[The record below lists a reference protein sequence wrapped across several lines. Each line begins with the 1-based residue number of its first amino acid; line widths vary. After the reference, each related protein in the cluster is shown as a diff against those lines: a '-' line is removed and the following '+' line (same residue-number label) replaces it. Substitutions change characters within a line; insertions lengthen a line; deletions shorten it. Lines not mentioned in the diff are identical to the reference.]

1 MTLRLRLNFLLTIIM
16 LIFMLALF
24 VVTMSTT
31 KQQIREGV
39 ESANRVSMQLLDT
52 VITSSIQNPDW
63 GNTDKV
69 MSLFLMELGHVRSNT
84 ISLYNLQ
91 NRLIYRTPESTYR
104 MDENPPKWFV
114 KLLAPPME
122 TKSRLINYG
131 RLVVQTNP
139 TGAIKEAWA
148 ETSHLLFT
156 VLLFF
161 VALNIILYLMLGK
174 WLRPITPMLNA
185 IEKMG
190 KGNFSV
196 RLPNFSVPEFK
207 LIAENFNKMGLSLE
221 SFIKENN
228 RLALIAEQTA
238 DAVIIHDSDLNV
250 SFWNSSAEKMFGY
263 KKAEIL
269 GKTAMLIIPKNRS
282 KELTEN
288 FNVISKNKVIKNF
301 ETQRLAK
308 NGTLIDVSIS
318 ASALIDP
325 KSKKIIG
332 DIVSIRDISEKLI
345 AKKSQLQL
353 EKNRQLTTIIQ
364 DHIEDERRSLAREL
378 HDELGQYVSAIK
390 IFAQNITNRSKGK
403 DNNIQESSL
412 SVTAAANQIYDGMHN
427 IIRKLRPGSLDN
439 LGLKDTLKDLIA
451 TWKKQHKTLDI
462 ELRVDA
468 DLDNLGEAINI
479 NVYRIIQEAMNNCV
493 KHADASRVNILIK
506 IKNKNLY
513 LEFADNGVGFNKI
526 ILSKTKQFGLVG
538 IQERVNSLR
547 GKFELIT
554 EKNKGTLLKFYIP
567 IKLTKTKGKI
577 IYE

>member
-1 MTLRLRLNFLLTIIM
+1 
-16 LIFMLALF
+16 
-24 VVTMSTT
+24 
-31 KQQIREGV
+31 
-39 ESANRVSMQLLDT
+39 
-52 VITSSIQNPDW
+52 
-63 GNTDKV
+63 
-69 MSLFLMELGHVRSNT
+69 
-84 ISLYNLQ
+84 
-91 NRLIYRTPESTYR
+91 
-104 MDENPPKWFV
+104 
-114 KLLAPPME
+114 ME
-122 TKSRLINYG
+122 TKSRFINYG

-148 ETSHLLFT
+148 ETSRLLIT

-161 VALNIILYLMLGK
+161 IALNITLYLTLGK
-174 WLRPITPMLNA
+174 WLRPINPMLNA

-196 RLPNFSVPEFK
+196 RLPKFSVPEFK
-207 LIAENFNKMGLSLE
+207 LIADNFNKMGLSLE
-221 SFIKENN
+221 SFINENN

-238 DAVIIHDSDLNV
+238 DAIIMHDSNLNV

-269 GKTAMLIIPKNRS
+269 GKSAMLIIPKNRS
-282 KELTEN
+282 SELKEN
-288 FNVISKNKVIKNF
+288 FNVVSKNKIIKNF

-308 NGTLIDVSIS
+308 NGKLIDVSIS

-353 EKNRQLTTIIQ
+353 EKNRQLTAIIQ

-390 IFAQNITNRSKGK
+390 IFAQNITNRSKDK
-403 DNNIQESSL
+403 DKDIQESSI

-439 LGLKDTLKDLIA
+439 LGLKDTLKDLVA
-451 TWKKQHKTLDI
+451 SWQKQHKGLDI
-462 ELRVDA
+462 TLNADA
-468 DLDNLGEAINI
+468 NLDNLGEAINI
-479 NVYRIIQEAMNNCV
+479 NVYRIIQEAMNNCL
-493 KHADASRVNILIK
+493 KHANASKVNILIE
-506 IKNKNLY
+506 IKNKIIF
-513 LEFADNGVGFNKI
+513 LEFADNGVGFNKN
-526 ILSKTKQFGLVG
+526 LLTKTKQFGLVG

-547 GKFELIT
+547 GKFELDT
-554 EKNKGTLLKFYIP
+554 KRNKGTILRFYIP
-567 IKLTKTKGKI
+567 INASRAKGKN
-577 IYE
+577 

>member
-353 EKNRQLTTIIQ
+353 EKKRQLTTIIQ

-390 IFAQNITNRSKGK
+390 IFSQNITNRSKGK
-403 DNNIQESSL
+403 YNDIQESSL

-439 LGLKDTLKDLIA
+439 LGLRETLKDLVA
-451 TWKKQHKTLDI
+451 TWKKQHKRLDI
-462 ELRVDA
+462 GLRVDA
-468 DLDNLGEAINI
+468 NLDNLGEAINI
-479 NVYRIIQEAMNNCV
+479 NVYRIVQEAMNNCL
-493 KHADASRVNILIK
+493 KHADASKVNIIIEK
-506 IKNKNLY
+506 KNKNLY
-513 LEFADNGVGFNKI
+513 LEFADNGLGFNKS

-554 EKNKGTLLKFYIP
+554 EKNKGTILKFYIP
-567 IKLTKTKGKI
+567 INLSRLKAK
-577 IYE
+577 

>member
-16 LIFMLALF
+16 LIFILALF
-24 VVTMSTT
+24 FATMTTT

-91 NRLIYRTPESTYR
+91 NRLIYRTPDSTYR
-104 MDENPPKWFV
+104 MDENPPQWFV

-148 ETSHLLFT
+148 ETSHLLMT

-161 VALNIILYLMLGK
+161 IALNIILYLMLGK
-174 WLRPITPMLNA
+174 WLRPINPMLNA

-196 RLPNFSVPEFK
+196 RLPKFSVPEFK
-207 LIAENFNKMGLSLE
+207 LIADNFNKMGLSLE

-263 KKAEIL
+263 KKVEIL
-269 GKTAMLIIPKNRS
+269 GKSAMLIIPKNRS
-282 KELTEN
+282 SELKEN
-288 FNVISKNKVIKNF
+288 FNAVSKNKVIKNF

-308 NGTLIDVSIS
+308 NGQLIDVSIS

-353 EKNRQLTTIIQ
+353 EKNRQLTAIIQ

-403 DNNIQESSL
+403 DNDIQESSI

-439 LGLKDTLKDLIA
+439 LGLKDTLKDLVA
-451 TWKKQHKTLDI
+451 SWQKQHKGLDI
-462 ELRVDA
+462 ILIADA
-468 DLDNLGEAINI
+468 NLDNLGEAINI
-479 NVYRIIQEAMNNCV
+479 NVYRIIQEAMNNCL
-493 KHADASRVNILIK
+493 KHADATKVNILIE
-506 IKNKNLY
+506 IKNKNLF
-513 LEFADNGVGFNKI
+513 LEFSDNGVGFNKS
-526 ILSKTKQFGLVG
+526 ILSKTKQFGIVG

-547 GKFELIT
+547 GRFELIT
-554 EKNKGTLLKFYIP
+554 KKNKGTILKFYIP
-567 IKLTKTKGKI
+567 IRILGSKVK
-577 IYE
+577 

>member
-91 NRLIYRTPESTYR
+91 NRLIYRTPDSTYR

-196 RLPNFSVPEFK
+196 RLPKFSVPEFK

-238 DAVIIHDSDLNV
+238 DAVIIHDSNLNV

-288 FNVISKNKVIKNF
+288 FNAISKNKVIKNF

-308 NGTLIDVSIS
+308 NGALIDVSIS

-439 LGLKDTLKDLIA
+439 LGLRDTLKDLVA
-451 TWKKQHKTLDI
+451 TWKKQHKELDI
-462 ELRVDA
+462 GLRVDA

-479 NVYRIIQEAMNNCV
+479 NVYRIIQEAMNNCL
-493 KHADASRVNILIK
+493 KHADASKVNIIIEK
-506 IKNKNLY
+506 KDKNLY
-513 LEFADNGVGFNKI
+513 LEFADNGIGFNKS

-554 EKNKGTLLKFYIP
+554 AKNKGTILKFYIP
-567 IKLTKTKGKI
+567 INLPRPKAK
-577 IYE
+577 

>member
-1 MTLRLRLNFLLTIIM
+1 
-16 LIFMLALF
+16 MLALF
-24 VVTMSTT
+24 FATMTTT

-91 NRLIYRTPESTYR
+91 NRLIYRTPDSTYR
-104 MDENPPKWFV
+104 MDENPPQWFV

-148 ETSHLLFT
+148 ETSHLLMT

-161 VALNIILYLMLGK
+161 IALNIILYLMLGK
-174 WLRPITPMLNA
+174 WLRPINPMLNA

-196 RLPNFSVPEFK
+196 RLPKFSVPEFK
-207 LIAENFNKMGLSLE
+207 LIADNFNKMGLSLE

-263 KKAEIL
+263 KKVEIL
-269 GKTAMLIIPKNRS
+269 GKSAMLIIPKNRS
-282 KELTEN
+282 SELKEN
-288 FNVISKNKVIKNF
+288 FNAVSKNKVIKNF

-308 NGTLIDVSIS
+308 NGQLIDVSIS

-353 EKNRQLTTIIQ
+353 EKNRQLTAIIQ

-403 DNNIQESSL
+403 DNDIQESSI

-439 LGLKDTLKDLIA
+439 LGLKDTLKDLVA
-451 TWKKQHKTLDI
+451 SWQKQHKGLDI
-462 ELRVDA
+462 ILIADA
-468 DLDNLGEAINI
+468 NLDNLGEAINI
-479 NVYRIIQEAMNNCV
+479 NVYRIIQEAMNNCL
-493 KHADASRVNILIK
+493 KHADATKVNILIE
-506 IKNKNLY
+506 IKNKNLF
-513 LEFADNGVGFNKI
+513 LEFSDNGVGFNKG
-526 ILSKTKQFGLVG
+526 ILSKTKQFGIVG

-547 GKFELIT
+547 GRFELIT
-554 EKNKGTLLKFYIP
+554 KKNKGTILKFYIP
-567 IKLTKTKGKI
+567 IKND
-577 IYE
+577 

>member
-390 IFAQNITNRSKGK
+390 IFSQNITNRSKGK
-403 DNNIQESSL
+403 YNDIQESSL

-439 LGLKDTLKDLIA
+439 LGLRETLKDLVA
-451 TWKKQHKTLDI
+451 TWKKQHKRLDI
-462 ELRVDA
+462 GLRVDA
-468 DLDNLGEAINI
+468 NLDNLGEAINI
-479 NVYRIIQEAMNNCV
+479 NVYRIVQEAMNNCL
-493 KHADASRVNILIK
+493 KHADASKVNIIIEK
-506 IKNKNLY
+506 KNKNLY
-513 LEFADNGVGFNKI
+513 LEFADNGVGFNKS

-554 EKNKGTLLKFYIP
+554 EKNKGTILKFYIP
-567 IKLTKTKGKI
+567 INLSRLKAK
-577 IYE
+577 

>member
-69 MSLFLMELGHVRSNT
+69 MGLFLMELGHVRSNT

-91 NRLIYRTPESTYR
+91 NRLIYRTPDSTYR

-161 VALNIILYLMLGK
+161 IAFNVILYLMLGK

-196 RLPNFSVPEFK
+196 RLPKFSVPEFK
-207 LIAENFNKMGLSLE
+207 LIADNFNKMGLSLE

-238 DAVIIHDSDLNV
+238 DAVIIHDSNLNV
-250 SFWNSSAEKMFGY
+250 SFWNNSAEKMFGY
-263 KKAEIL
+263 KKVEIL
-269 GKTAMLIIPKNRS
+269 GKPAMLIIPKNRS
-282 KELTEN
+282 NELKEN
-288 FNVISKNKVIKNF
+288 FNVISKKRIIKNF

-308 NGTLIDVSIS
+308 NGKLIDVSIS

-353 EKNRQLTTIIQ
+353 EKNRQLTAIIQ

-403 DNNIQESSL
+403 DNDIQESSI

-439 LGLKDTLKDLIA
+439 LGLKDTLKDLVV
-451 TWKKQHKTLDI
+451 TWNNQHKWLDVTLS
-462 ELRVDA
+462 A
-468 DLDNLGEAINI
+468 NANLDNLGEAINI
-479 NVYRIIQEAMNNCV
+479 NVYRIIQEAMNNCL
-493 KHADASRVNILIK
+493 KHSDASKVNIVIEER
-506 IKNKNLY
+506 NKNLY
-513 LEFADNGVGFNKI
+513 LEFSDNGVGFNKN
-526 ILSKTKQFGLVG
+526 ILIKTKQFGLVG
-538 IQERVNSLR
+538 IQERVNSL
-547 GKFELIT
+547 GGEFELIT
-554 EKNKGTLLKFYIP
+554 KKDKGTILKFYIP
-567 IKLTKTKGKI
+567 INPLRKKAKVNI
-577 IYE
+577 

>member
-1 MTLRLRLNFLLTIIM
+1 
-16 LIFMLALF
+16 MLALF

-69 MSLFLMELGHVRSNT
+69 LGLFLMELGHVRSNT

-91 NRLIYRTPESTYR
+91 NRLIYRTPDSTYR

-148 ETSHLLFT
+148 ETSHLLLT

-161 VALNIILYLMLGK
+161 IALNIFLYLMLGK

-196 RLPNFSVPEFK
+196 RLPKFSVPEFK
-207 LIAENFNKMGLSLE
+207 LIADNFNKMGLSLE

-238 DAVIIHDSDLNV
+238 DAVIIHDSNLNV

-263 KKAEIL
+263 KKTEIL
-269 GKTAMLIIPKNRS
+269 GKSAMLIIPKNRS

-288 FNVISKNKVIKNF
+288 FNAISKNKIIKNF

-308 NGTLIDVSIS
+308 NGMLIDVSIS

-325 KSKKIIG
+325 KNKKIIG

>member
-16 LIFMLALF
+16 LIFMLAIF

-84 ISLYNLQ
+84 ISLYNPQ
-91 NRLIYRTPESTYR
+91 NRLIYRTPDSTYR

-439 LGLKDTLKDLIA
+439 LGLRDTLKDLVA
-451 TWKKQHKTLDI
+451 TWKKQHKGLDI
-462 ELRVDA
+462 GLRVDA
-468 DLDNLGEAINI
+468 NLDNLGEALNI
-479 NVYRIIQEAMNNCV
+479 NVYRIIQEAMNNCL
-493 KHADASRVNILIK
+493 KHADASKVNIIIEK
-506 IKNKNLY
+506 KNKNLY
-513 LEFADNGVGFNKI
+513 LEFADNGIGFNKD

-554 EKNKGTLLKFYIP
+554 AKNKGTILKFYIP
-567 IKLTKTKGKI
+567 INLPRPKAK
-577 IYE
+577 

>member
-1 MTLRLRLNFLLTIIM
+1 
-16 LIFMLALF
+16 MLALF
-24 VVTMSTT
+24 FATMTTT

-91 NRLIYRTPESTYR
+91 NRLIYRTPDSTYR
-104 MDENPPKWFV
+104 MDENPPQWFV

-148 ETSHLLFT
+148 ETSHLLMT

-161 VALNIILYLMLGK
+161 IALNIILYLMLGK
-174 WLRPITPMLNA
+174 WLRPINPMLNA

-196 RLPNFSVPEFK
+196 RLPKFSVPEFK
-207 LIAENFNKMGLSLE
+207 LIADNFNKMGLSLE

-263 KKAEIL
+263 KKVEIL
-269 GKTAMLIIPKNRS
+269 GKSAMLIIPKNRS
-282 KELTEN
+282 SELKEN
-288 FNVISKNKVIKNF
+288 FNAVSKNKVIKNF

-308 NGTLIDVSIS
+308 NGQLIDVSIS

-353 EKNRQLTTIIQ
+353 EKNRQLTAIIQ

-403 DNNIQESSL
+403 DNDIQESSI

-439 LGLKDTLKDLIA
+439 LGLKDTLKDLVA
-451 TWKKQHKTLDI
+451 SWQKQHKGLDI
-462 ELRVDA
+462 ILIADA
-468 DLDNLGEAINI
+468 NLDNLGEAINI
-479 NVYRIIQEAMNNCV
+479 NVYRIIQEAMNNCL
-493 KHADASRVNILIK
+493 KHADATKVNILIE
-506 IKNKNLY
+506 IKNKNLF
-513 LEFADNGVGFNKI
+513 LEFSDNGVGFNKS
-526 ILSKTKQFGLVG
+526 ILSKTKQFGIVG

-547 GKFELIT
+547 GRFELIT
-554 EKNKGTLLKFYIP
+554 KKNKGTILKFYIP
-567 IKLTKTKGKI
+567 IRILGSKVK
-577 IYE
+577 

>member
-69 MSLFLMELGHVRSNT
+69 MGLFLMELGHVRSNT

-91 NRLIYRTPESTYR
+91 NRLIYRTPDSTYR

-161 VALNIILYLMLGK
+161 IALNIILYLTLGK

-207 LIAENFNKMGLSLE
+207 LIADNFNKMGLSLE

-238 DAVIIHDSDLNV
+238 DAVIIHDSNLNV

-263 KKAEIL
+263 KKSEIL
-269 GKTAMLIIPKNRS
+269 GKSAMLIIPKNRS

-288 FNVISKNKVIKNF
+288 FNAISKNKIIKNF

-308 NGTLIDVSIS
+308 NGMLIDVSIS

-403 DNNIQESSL
+403 DNDIQESSL

-427 IIRKLRPGSLDN
+427 IIRKLRPSSLDN
-439 LGLKDTLKDLIA
+439 LGLKDTLKDLVA
-451 TWKKQHKTLDI
+451 TWKKQHKGLDI
-462 ELRVDA
+462 GLRVDE
-468 DLDNLGEAINI
+468 DLDSLGEAINI
-479 NVYRIIQEAMNNCV
+479 NVYRIIQEAMNNCL
-493 KHADASRVNILIK
+493 KHADASKVNILIEK
-506 IKNKNLY
+506 KNKNLY
-513 LEFADNGVGFNKI
+513 LEFADNGVGFNKS

-554 EKNKGTLLKFYIP
+554 KKNKGTILKFYIP
-567 IKLTKTKGKI
+567 INLPRPKAK
-577 IYE
+577 

>member
-1 MTLRLRLNFLLTIIM
+1 
-16 LIFMLALF
+16 MLALF
-24 VVTMSTT
+24 FATMTTT

-91 NRLIYRTPESTYR
+91 NRLIYRTPDSTYR
-104 MDENPPKWFV
+104 MDENPPQWFV

-122 TKSRLINYG
+122 TKSRFINYG

-148 ETSHLLFT
+148 ETSHLLMT

-161 VALNIILYLMLGK
+161 IALNIILYLMLGK
-174 WLRPITPMLNA
+174 WLRPINPMLNA

-196 RLPNFSVPEFK
+196 RLPKFSVPEFK
-207 LIAENFNKMGLSLE
+207 LIADNFNKMGLSLE

-263 KKAEIL
+263 KKVEIL
-269 GKTAMLIIPKNRS
+269 GKSAMLIIPKNRS
-282 KELTEN
+282 SELKEN
-288 FNVISKNKVIKNF
+288 FNAVSKNKVIKNF

-308 NGTLIDVSIS
+308 NGQLIDVSIS

-353 EKNRQLTTIIQ
+353 EKNRQLTAIIQ

-403 DNNIQESSL
+403 DNDIQESSI

-439 LGLKDTLKDLIA
+439 LGLKDTLKDLVA
-451 TWKKQHKTLDI
+451 SWQKQHKGLDI
-462 ELRVDA
+462 ILIADA
-468 DLDNLGEAINI
+468 NLDNLGEAINI
-479 NVYRIIQEAMNNCV
+479 NVYRIIQEAMNNCL
-493 KHADASRVNILIK
+493 KHADATKVNILIE
-506 IKNKNLY
+506 IKNKNLF
-513 LEFADNGVGFNKI
+513 LEFSDNGVGFNKS

-547 GKFELIT
+547 GRFELIT
-554 EKNKGTLLKFYIP
+554 KKNKGTILKFYIP
-567 IKLTKTKGKI
+567 IRILGSKVK
-577 IYE
+577 

>member
-69 MSLFLMELGHVRSNT
+69 MGLFLMELGHVRSNT

-91 NRLIYRTPESTYR
+91 NRLIYRTPDSTYR
-104 MDENPPKWFV
+104 MNENPPKWFV

-161 VALNIILYLMLGK
+161 IALNIILYLMLGK

-196 RLPNFSVPEFK
+196 RLPKFSVPEFK

-238 DAVIIHDSDLNV
+238 DAVIIHDSNLNV

-269 GKTAMLIIPKNRS
+269 GKSAMLIIPKNRS

-288 FNVISKNKVIKNF
+288 FNAISKNKIIKNF

-308 NGTLIDVSIS
+308 NGILIDVSIS

-364 DHIEDERRSLAREL
+364 EHIEDERRSLAREL

-403 DNNIQESSL
+403 DNDIQESSL

-439 LGLKDTLKDLIA
+439 LGLKDTLKDLVA
-451 TWKKQHKTLDI
+451 TWKKQHKNLDVG
-462 ELRVDA
+462 LRVVA

-479 NVYRIIQEAMNNCV
+479 NVYRIIQEAMNNCL
-493 KHADASRVNILIK
+493 KHADASKVNILIEK
-506 IKNKNLY
+506 KNKDLY
-513 LEFADNGVGFNKI
+513 LEFADNGVGFNKS

-554 EKNKGTLLKFYIP
+554 EKNKGTILKFYIP
-567 IKLTKTKGKI
+567 INLSRSKAK
-577 IYE
+577 

>member
-1 MTLRLRLNFLLTIIM
+1 M
-16 LIFMLALF
+16 LIFILALF
-24 VVTMSTT
+24 VVAMSTT

-52 VITSSIQNPDW
+52 VITSSIQNPEW

-69 MSLFLMELGHVRSNT
+69 VGLFLMELGYVRSNT

-91 NRLIYRTPESTYR
+91 NRLIYRTPDSTYR

-148 ETSHLLFT
+148 ETSHLLIT

-161 VALNIILYLMLGK
+161 IALNIILYLTLGK
-174 WLRPITPMLNA
+174 WLRPINPMLNA

-196 RLPNFSVPEFK
+196 RLPKFSVPEFK
-207 LIAENFNKMGLSLE
+207 LIADNFNAMGLSLE

-238 DAVIIHDSDLNV
+238 DAVIIHDSSLNV

-263 KKAEIL
+263 KKVEIL
-269 GKTAMLIIPKNRS
+269 GKSAMLIIPKNRS
-282 KELTEN
+282 NELKEN
-288 FNVISKNKVIKNF
+288 FNAISKNKIIKNF
-301 ETQRLAK
+301 ETQRLSK
-308 NGTLIDVSIS
+308 NGRLIDVSIS

-325 KSKKIIG
+325 KTKKIIG

-353 EKNRQLTTIIQ
+353 EKNRQLTAIIQ

-390 IFAQNITNRSKGK
+390 IFAQNITNRSEGK
-403 DNNIQESSL
+403 DNDIQESSI

-439 LGLKDTLKDLIA
+439 LGLKDTLKDLVVS
-451 TWKKQHKTLDI
+451 WQKQHKGLDI
-462 ELRVDA
+462 ILSADA
-468 DLDNLGEAINI
+468 NLDNLGEAINI
-479 NVYRIIQEAMNNCV
+479 NVYRIIQEAMNNCL
-493 KHADASRVNILIK
+493 KHADASKVNILIE
-506 IKNKNLY
+506 IKNKNLF
-513 LEFADNGVGFNKI
+513 LEFADNGVGFNKS
-526 ILSKTKQFGLVG
+526 ILNKTKQFGLVG

-547 GKFELIT
+547 GRFELIT
-554 EKNKGTLLKFYIP
+554 KKNKGTILKFYIP
-567 IKLTKTKGKI
+567 INLLRSKAK
-577 IYE
+577 

>member
-1 MTLRLRLNFLLTIIM
+1 
-16 LIFMLALF
+16 MLALF

-69 MSLFLMELGHVRSNT
+69 MGLFLMELGHVRSNT

-91 NRLIYRTPESTYR
+91 NRLIYRTPDSTYR

-161 VALNIILYLMLGK
+161 IALNIILYLTLGK

-207 LIAENFNKMGLSLE
+207 LIADNFNKMGLSLE

-238 DAVIIHDSDLNV
+238 DAVIIHDSNLNV

-263 KKAEIL
+263 KKSEIL
-269 GKTAMLIIPKNRS
+269 GKSAMLIIPKNRS

-288 FNVISKNKVIKNF
+288 FNAISKNKIIKNF

-308 NGTLIDVSIS
+308 NGMLIDVSIS

-325 KSKKIIG
+325 KNKKIIG

>member
-1 MTLRLRLNFLLTIIM
+1 
-16 LIFMLALF
+16 MLALF

-69 MSLFLMELGHVRSNT
+69 LGLFLMELGHVRSNT

-91 NRLIYRTPESTYR
+91 NRLIYRTPDSTYR

-161 VALNIILYLMLGK
+161 IALNIILYLMLGK

-196 RLPNFSVPEFK
+196 RLPKFSVPEFK
-207 LIAENFNKMGLSLE
+207 LIADNFNKMGLSLE

-238 DAVIIHDSDLNV
+238 DAVIIHDSNLNV

-263 KKAEIL
+263 KKTEIL
-269 GKTAMLIIPKNRS
+269 GKSAMLIIPKNRS

-288 FNVISKNKVIKNF
+288 FNAISKNKIIKNF

-308 NGTLIDVSIS
+308 NGMLIDVSIS

-325 KSKKIIG
+325 KNKKIIG

-390 IFAQNITNRSKGK
+390 IFAQSITNRSKGK
-403 DNNIQESSL
+403 DNDIQESSL

-439 LGLKDTLKDLIA
+439 LGLKDTLKDLVA

-462 ELRVDA
+462 GLRVDA

-493 KHADASRVNILIK
+493 KHADASRVNILIE

-513 LEFADNGVGFNKI
+513 LEFADNGVGFNKS

-554 EKNKGTLLKFYIP
+554 EKNKGTILKFYIP
-567 IKLTKTKGKI
+567 INLPRPKAK
-577 IYE
+577 

>member
-1 MTLRLRLNFLLTIIM
+1 
-16 LIFMLALF
+16 MLALF
-24 VVTMSTT
+24 VVSMSTT

-69 MSLFLMELGHVRSNT
+69 LGLFLMELGHVRSNT
-84 ISLYNLQ
+84 ISLYNPQ
-91 NRLIYRTPESTYR
+91 NRLIYRTPDSTYR

-378 HDELGQYVSAIK
+378 HDELGQYVLAIK

-403 DNNIQESSL
+403 DNDIQESSL

-439 LGLKDTLKDLIA
+439 LGLRDTLKDLVA
-451 TWKKQHKTLDI
+451 TWKKQHKRLDI
-462 ELRVDA
+462 GLRVDA
-468 DLDNLGEAINI
+468 NLDNLGEAINI
-479 NVYRIIQEAMNNCV
+479 NVYRIIQEAMNNCL
-493 KHADASRVNILIK
+493 KHADASKVNIIIEK
-506 IKNKNLY
+506 KNKNLY
-513 LEFADNGVGFNKI
+513 LEFADNGVGFNKS

-554 EKNKGTLLKFYIP
+554 EKNKGTILKFYIP
-567 IKLTKTKGKI
+567 INLSRPKAK
-577 IYE
+577 

>member
-24 VVTMSTT
+24 FATMAIT

-91 NRLIYRTPESTYR
+91 NRLIYRTPGSTYR
-104 MDENPPKWFV
+104 MDENPPQWFV

-148 ETSHLLFT
+148 ETSHLLIT

-161 VALNIILYLMLGK
+161 VALNIVLYLMIGK
-174 WLRPITPMLNA
+174 WLRPINPMLNA

-196 RLPNFSVPEFK
+196 RLPKFSVPEFK
-207 LIAENFNKMGLSLE
+207 LIADNFNKMGLSLE

-228 RLALIAEQTA
+228 RLGLIAEQTA

-263 KKAEIL
+263 KKVEIL
-269 GKTAMLIIPKNRS
+269 GKSAMLIIPKNRPN
-282 KELTEN
+282 ELKEN
-288 FNVISKNKVIKNF
+288 FNAISKNKVIKNF

-308 NGTLIDVSIS
+308 NGQLIDVSIS

-353 EKNRQLTTIIQ
+353 EKNRQLTAIIQ

-403 DNNIQESSL
+403 DNDIQESSI

-439 LGLKDTLKDLIA
+439 LGLKDTLKDLVA
-451 TWKKQHKTLDI
+451 SWKKQHKRLDI
-462 ELRVDA
+462 NLSADA
-468 DLDNLGEAINI
+468 NLDNLGEAINI
-479 NVYRIIQEAMNNCV
+479 NVYRIIQEAMNNCL
-493 KHADASRVNILIK
+493 KHADASKVNILIE
-506 IKNKNLY
+506 IKDKNLF
-513 LEFADNGVGFNKI
+513 LEFLDNGVGFNKS

-538 IQERVNSLR
+538 IQERVNSLGGR
-547 GKFELIT
+547 FELIT
-554 EKNKGTLLKFYIP
+554 KKNKGTILKFYIP
-567 IKLTKTKGKI
+567 IKDNRIKGKI

>member
-91 NRLIYRTPESTYR
+91 NRLIYRTPDSTYR

-196 RLPNFSVPEFK
+196 RLPKFSVPEFK

-238 DAVIIHDSDLNV
+238 DAVIIHDSNLNV

-288 FNVISKNKVIKNF
+288 FNAISKNKVIKNF

-439 LGLKDTLKDLIA
+439 LGLRDTLKDLVA
-451 TWKKQHKTLDI
+451 TWKKQHKGLDI
-462 ELRVDA
+462 GLRVDA
-468 DLDNLGEAINI
+468 NLDNLGEALNI
-479 NVYRIIQEAMNNCV
+479 NVYRIIQEAMNNCL
-493 KHADASRVNILIK
+493 KHADASKVNIIIEK
-506 IKNKNLY
+506 KNKNLY
-513 LEFADNGVGFNKI
+513 LEFADNGIGFNKD

-554 EKNKGTLLKFYIP
+554 AKNKGTILKFYIP
-567 IKLTKTKGKI
+567 INLPRPKAK
-577 IYE
+577 

>member
-1 MTLRLRLNFLLTIIM
+1 
-16 LIFMLALF
+16 MLALF

-390 IFAQNITNRSKGK
+390 IFSQNITNRSKGK
-403 DNNIQESSL
+403 DNDIQESSL

-439 LGLKDTLKDLIA
+439 LGLRETLKDLVA
-451 TWKKQHKTLDI
+451 TWKKQHKRLDI
-462 ELRVDA
+462 GLRVDA
-468 DLDNLGEAINI
+468 NLDNLGEAINI
-479 NVYRIIQEAMNNCV
+479 NVYRIVQEAMNNCL
-493 KHADASRVNILIK
+493 KHADASKVNIIIEK
-506 IKNKNLY
+506 KNKNLY
-513 LEFADNGVGFNKI
+513 LEFADNGVGFNKS

-554 EKNKGTLLKFYIP
+554 EKNKGTILKFYIP
-567 IKLTKTKGKI
+567 INLSRLKAK
-577 IYE
+577 

>member
-1 MTLRLRLNFLLTIIM
+1 
-16 LIFMLALF
+16 MLALF
-24 VVTMSTT
+24 FATMTTT

-91 NRLIYRTPESTYR
+91 NRLIYRTPDSTYR
-104 MDENPPKWFV
+104 MDENPPQWFV

-122 TKSRLINYG
+122 TKSRFINYG

-148 ETSHLLFT
+148 ETSHLLMT

-161 VALNIILYLMLGK
+161 IALNIILYLMLGK
-174 WLRPITPMLNA
+174 WLRPINPMLNA

-196 RLPNFSVPEFK
+196 RLPRFSVPEFK
-207 LIAENFNKMGLSLE
+207 LIADNFNKMGLSLE

-238 DAVIIHDSDLNV
+238 DAVIIHDSDLNF

-263 KKAEIL
+263 KKVEIL
-269 GKTAMLIIPKNRS
+269 GKSAMLIIPKNRS
-282 KELTEN
+282 SELKEN
-288 FNVISKNKVIKNF
+288 FNAVSKNKVIKNF

-308 NGTLIDVSIS
+308 NGQLIDVSIS

-353 EKNRQLTTIIQ
+353 EKNRQLTAIIQ

-403 DNNIQESSL
+403 DNDIQESSI

-439 LGLKDTLKDLIA
+439 LGLKDTLKDLVA
-451 TWKKQHKTLDI
+451 SWQKQHKGLDI
-462 ELRVDA
+462 ILIADA
-468 DLDNLGEAINI
+468 NLDNLGEAINI
-479 NVYRIIQEAMNNCV
+479 NVYRIIQEAMNNCL
-493 KHADASRVNILIK
+493 KHADATKVNILIE
-506 IKNKNLY
+506 IKNKNLF
-513 LEFADNGVGFNKI
+513 LEFSDNGVGFNKS

-547 GKFELIT
+547 GRFELIT
-554 EKNKGTLLKFYIP
+554 KKNKGTILKFYIP
-567 IKLTKTKGKI
+567 IKND
-577 IYE
+577 

>member
-1 MTLRLRLNFLLTIIM
+1 
-16 LIFMLALF
+16 MLALF
-24 VVTMSTT
+24 FATMTTT

-91 NRLIYRTPESTYR
+91 NRLIYRTPDSTYR
-104 MDENPPKWFV
+104 MDENPPQWFV

-148 ETSHLLFT
+148 ETSHLLMT

-161 VALNIILYLMLGK
+161 IALNIFLYLMLGK
-174 WLRPITPMLNA
+174 WLRPINPMLNA

-196 RLPNFSVPEFK
+196 RLPKFSVPEFK
-207 LIAENFNKMGLSLE
+207 LIADNFNKMGLSLE

-263 KKAEIL
+263 KKVEIL
-269 GKTAMLIIPKNRS
+269 GKSAMLIIPKNRFS
-282 KELTEN
+282 ELKEN
-288 FNVISKNKVIKNF
+288 FNAISKNKVIKNF

-308 NGTLIDVSIS
+308 NGQLIDVSIS

-353 EKNRQLTTIIQ
+353 EKNRQLTAIIQ

-403 DNNIQESSL
+403 DNDIQESSI

-439 LGLKDTLKDLIA
+439 LGLKDTLKDLVA
-451 TWKKQHKTLDI
+451 SWQKQHKGLDI
-462 ELRVDA
+462 ILIADA
-468 DLDNLGEAINI
+468 NLDNLGEAINI
-479 NVYRIIQEAMNNCV
+479 NVYRIIQEAMNNCL
-493 KHADASRVNILIK
+493 KHADATKVNILIE
-506 IKNKNLY
+506 IKNKNLF
-513 LEFADNGVGFNKI
+513 LEFSDNGVGFNKS

-547 GKFELIT
+547 GRFELIT
-554 EKNKGTLLKFYIP
+554 KKNKGTILKFYIP
-567 IKLTKTKGKI
+567 IKND
-577 IYE
+577 

>member
-1 MTLRLRLNFLLTIIM
+1 M
-16 LIFMLALF
+16 LIFIFALF
-24 VVTMSTT
+24 VVAMSTT

-52 VITSSIQNPDW
+52 VITSSIQNPEW

-69 MSLFLMELGHVRSNT
+69 VSLFLMELGHVRSNT
-84 ISLYNLQ
+84 ISLYSLE
-91 NRLIYRTPESTYR
+91 NRLIYKTPDSTYR
-104 MDENPPKWFV
+104 IDENPPKWFV

-131 RLVVQTNP
+131 LLVVQTNP

-161 VALNIILYLMLGK
+161 IALNIILYLMLGK

-196 RLPNFSVPEFK
+196 RLPKFSVPEFK
-207 LIAENFNKMGLSLE
+207 LIADNFNKMGLSLE

-238 DAVIIHDSDLNV
+238 DAVIIHDSNLNV

-263 KKAEIL
+263 KKVEIL
-269 GKTAMLIIPKNRS
+269 GKSAMLIIPKNRS

-288 FNVISKNKVIKNF
+288 FNTISKNKIIKNF

-308 NGTLIDVSIS
+308 NGMLIDVSIS
-318 ASALIDP
+318 VSALIDP

-353 EKNRQLTTIIQ
+353 EKNRQLTRIIQ

-403 DNNIQESSL
+403 DNDIQESSV

-439 LGLKDTLKDLIA
+439 LGLTDTLKDLVV
-451 TWKKQHKTLDI
+451 TWQNQHKGLDI
-462 ELRVDA
+462 DLSVDA
-468 DLDNLGEAINI
+468 NLDNLGEAINI
-479 NVYRIIQEAMNNCV
+479 NVYRIIQEAMNNCL
-493 KHADASRVNILIK
+493 KHADASKVNILIE
-506 IKNKNLY
+506 IKDKNLY
-513 LEFADNGVGFNKI
+513 LEFADNGVGFNKS
-526 ILSKTKQFGLVG
+526 ILIKTKQFGLVG

-554 EKNKGTLLKFYIP
+554 KKNKGTILKCHVP
-567 IKLTKTKGKI
+567 IKSIRSKAK
-577 IYE
+577 

>member
-1 MTLRLRLNFLLTIIM
+1 
-16 LIFMLALF
+16 MLALF

-353 EKNRQLTTIIQ
+353 EKNGQLTTIIQ

-390 IFAQNITNRSKGK
+390 IFSQNITNRSKGK
-403 DNNIQESSL
+403 DNDIQESSL

-439 LGLKDTLKDLIA
+439 LGLRETLKDLVA
-451 TWKKQHKTLDI
+451 TWKKQHKRLDI
-462 ELRVDA
+462 GLRVDA
-468 DLDNLGEAINI
+468 NLDNLGEAINI
-479 NVYRIIQEAMNNCV
+479 NVYRIVQEAMNNCL
-493 KHADASRVNILIK
+493 KHADASKVNIIIEK
-506 IKNKNLY
+506 KNKNLY
-513 LEFADNGVGFNKI
+513 LEFADNGVGFNKS

-554 EKNKGTLLKFYIP
+554 EKNKGTILKFYIP
-567 IKLTKTKGKI
+567 INLSRLKAK
-577 IYE
+577 

>member
-1 MTLRLRLNFLLTIIM
+1 
-16 LIFMLALF
+16 MLALF
-24 VVTMSTT
+24 FATMTTT

-91 NRLIYRTPESTYR
+91 NRLIYRTPDSTYR
-104 MDENPPKWFV
+104 MDENPPQWFV

-148 ETSHLLFT
+148 ETSHLLMT

-161 VALNIILYLMLGK
+161 IALNIFLYLMLGK
-174 WLRPITPMLNA
+174 WLRPINPMLNA

-196 RLPNFSVPEFK
+196 RLPKFSVPEFK
-207 LIAENFNKMGLSLE
+207 LIADNFNKMGLSLE

-263 KKAEIL
+263 KKVEIL
-269 GKTAMLIIPKNRS
+269 GKSAMLIIPKNRS
-282 KELTEN
+282 SELKEN
-288 FNVISKNKVIKNF
+288 FNAVSKNKVIKNF

-308 NGTLIDVSIS
+308 NGQLIDVSIS

-353 EKNRQLTTIIQ
+353 EKNRQLTAIIQ

-403 DNNIQESSL
+403 DNDIQESSI

-439 LGLKDTLKDLIA
+439 LGLKDTLKDLVA
-451 TWKKQHKTLDI
+451 SWQKQHKGLDI
-462 ELRVDA
+462 ILIADA
-468 DLDNLGEAINI
+468 NLDNLGEAINI
-479 NVYRIIQEAMNNCV
+479 NVYRIIQEAMNNCL
-493 KHADASRVNILIK
+493 KHADATKVNILIE
-506 IKNKNLY
+506 IKNKNLF
-513 LEFADNGVGFNKI
+513 LEFSDNGVGFNKS

-547 GKFELIT
+547 GRFELIT
-554 EKNKGTLLKFYIP
+554 KKNKGTILKFYIP
-567 IKLTKTKGKI
+567 INRSRKRVKI
-577 IYE
+577 NI

>member
-16 LIFMLALF
+16 LIFILALF
-24 VVTMSTT
+24 VVAMSTT

-52 VITSSIQNPDW
+52 VITSSIQNPEW
-63 GNTDKV
+63 GDTDKV
-69 MSLFLMELGHVRSNT
+69 VSLFLMELGHVRSNT
-84 ISLYNLQ
+84 ISLYSLK
-91 NRLIYRTPESTYR
+91 NRLIYRTPDSTYR

-161 VALNIILYLMLGK
+161 IALNIILYLMLGK
-174 WLRPITPMLNA
+174 WLRPITPMLKA
-185 IEKMG
+185 IERMG

-196 RLPNFSVPEFK
+196 RLPEFSVPEFK
-207 LIAENFNKMGLSLE
+207 LIADNFNKMGVSLE

-238 DAVIIHDSDLNV
+238 DAVIIHDSNLNV
-250 SFWNSSAEKMFGY
+250 SFWNNSAEKMFGY
-263 KKAEIL
+263 KKVEII
-269 GKTAMLIIPKNRS
+269 GKPAMLIIPKNRS
-282 KELTEN
+282 NELTEN
-288 FNVISKNKVIKNF
+288 FNAISKKKTIKNF
-301 ETQRLAK
+301 ETQRVAK
-308 NGTLIDVSIS
+308 NGRLIDVSIS
-318 ASALIDP
+318 ASVLVDP

-332 DIVSIRDISEKLI
+332 NIVSIRDISEKLI

-390 IFAQNITNRSKGK
+390 IFAKNITNRSKGK
-403 DNNIQESSL
+403 DNDIQESSI

-439 LGLKDTLKDLIA
+439 LGLKDTLKDLVA
-451 TWKKQHKTLDI
+451 NWNKQHKRLDI
-462 ELRVDA
+462 TLSA
-468 DLDNLGEAINI
+468 NANLDNLGEAINI
-479 NVYRIIQEAMNNCV
+479 NVYRIIQEAMNNCL
-493 KHADASRVNILIK
+493 KHADASKVNIVIEER
-506 IKNKNLY
+506 NKNLF
-513 LEFADNGVGFNKI
+513 LEFSDNGVGFNKN
-526 ILSKTKQFGLVG
+526 ILSRTKQFGLVG
-538 IQERVNSLR
+538 IQERVNSL
-547 GKFELIT
+547 GGEFELIT
-554 EKNKGTLLKFYIP
+554 KKSKGTILKFYIP
-567 IKLTKTKGKI
+567 TDSPKRKAQFI
-577 IYE
+577 

>member
-16 LIFMLALF
+16 LIFILALF
-24 VVTMSTT
+24 FATMTTT

-91 NRLIYRTPESTYR
+91 NRLIYRTPDSTYR
-104 MDENPPKWFV
+104 MDENPPQWFV

-148 ETSHLLFT
+148 ETSHLLMT

-161 VALNIILYLMLGK
+161 IALNIILYLMLGK
-174 WLRPITPMLNA
+174 WLRPINPMLNA

-196 RLPNFSVPEFK
+196 RLPKFSVPEFK
-207 LIAENFNKMGLSLE
+207 LIADNFNKMGLSLE

-263 KKAEIL
+263 KKVEIL
-269 GKTAMLIIPKNRS
+269 GKSAMLIIPKNRS
-282 KELTEN
+282 SELKEN
-288 FNVISKNKVIKNF
+288 FNAVSKNKVIKNF

-308 NGTLIDVSIS
+308 NGQLIDVSIS

-353 EKNRQLTTIIQ
+353 EKNRQLTAIIQ

-403 DNNIQESSL
+403 DNDIQESSI

-439 LGLKDTLKDLIA
+439 LGLKDTLKDLVA
-451 TWKKQHKTLDI
+451 SWQKQHKGLDI
-462 ELRVDA
+462 ILIADA
-468 DLDNLGEAINI
+468 NLDNLGEAINI
-479 NVYRIIQEAMNNCV
+479 NVYRIIQEAMNNCL
-493 KHADASRVNILIK
+493 KHADATKVNILIE
-506 IKNKNLY
+506 IKNKNLF
-513 LEFADNGVGFNKI
+513 LEFSDNGVGFNKG
-526 ILSKTKQFGLVG
+526 ILSKTKQFGIVG

-547 GKFELIT
+547 GRFELIT
-554 EKNKGTLLKFYIP
+554 KKNKGTILKFYIP
-567 IKLTKTKGKI
+567 IRILGSKVK
-577 IYE
+577 